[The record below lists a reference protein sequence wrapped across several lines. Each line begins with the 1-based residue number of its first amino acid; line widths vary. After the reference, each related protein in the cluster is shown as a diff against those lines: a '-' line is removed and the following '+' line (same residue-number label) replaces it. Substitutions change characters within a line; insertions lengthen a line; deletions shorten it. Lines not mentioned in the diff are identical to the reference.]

1 MCNTEMLLWWKEGK
15 SLKTAFKWGMWK
27 PPATLRA
34 GCALL
39 LSSRSRQ
46 AVSDSCS
53 EEHAAPVS
61 ISSWGSAAWGITQSD
76 FPVFHPLPP
85 SAATCFLVASF
96 FSFFLRKVVETP
108 PHRPGSPESYCDCH
122 PGCTLPSLPF
132 PGTARQPLPLG
143 PIKSLGPDSGQ
154 GGPFG
159 SRPMA
164 GGRWSLAVV
173 IFYATPAA
181 RRFNRR
187 HREPQSLL
195 MGFFAFECSGSVPSL
210 LFSRRK
216 SLQQLWEDQGRRLR
230 GWWGEP
236 QAGLTSPV
244 NHPDSGLHPAR
255 GGGRADPS
263 HGLKWGLRHLICYI
277 RVCFIQNTHSCRFES
292 SPRSEG
298 LTGLWEITLFS
309 IAGRC
314 WAEPLRLMSS
324 WI

>member
-1 MCNTEMLLWWKEGK
+1 MCNTEMLLWWKEWK

-76 FPVFHPLPP
+76 FPVFHLLPP
-85 SAATCFLVASF
+85 SAAMCFLVASF

-132 PGTARQPLPLG
+132 PGTVRQPLPLG
-143 PIKSLGPDSGQ
+143 PIKSLGPDSEQ

-164 GGRWSLAVV
+164 GWRWSLAVV

-187 HREPQSLL
+187 HCEPQSLL
-195 MGFFAFECSGSVPSL
+195 MGFFCIWVLRFSPIPPLFTSQKPPTALGRPRAASKGLVGRTPGWFNQPCKSSRLWATPCPGRGESWPQPRAEMGPPAPHLLHSSVFYSKYTFL
-210 LFSRRK
+210 SFWEFSP
-216 SLQQLWEDQGRRLR
+216 LGRVNWFMRNHTLR
-230 GWWGEP
+230 
-236 QAGLTSPV
+236 
-244 NHPDSGLHPAR
+244 
-255 GGGRADPS
+255 
-263 HGLKWGLRHLICYI
+263 
-277 RVCFIQNTHSCRFES
+277 
-292 SPRSEG
+292 
-298 LTGLWEITLFS
+298 
-309 IAGRC
+309 
-314 WAEPLRLMSS
+314 
-324 WI
+324 